1 MELAVIG
8 PMYTRAL
15 REAWRVKV
23 ATIVI
28 PLVLPLFVLTIFAQ
42 IFSAITSI
50 EGFGEVG
57 AYVTYI
63 APAAILM
70 GAMLGS
76 STAGISTAMELQT
89 GFLSRIQLSAISIGS
104 NLLVRRLAD
113 ATRLASF
120 GAVLTFAAWLSGADV
135 GNWPLALIVAT
146 SFAAAWGVAYG
157 GLTLSV
163 CLRTANIEIAQ
174 ALVPLFFPVL
184 FMSTALVP
192 LDLLPEWLQGIA
204 EYNPV
209 SHICDTMR
217 SAQLGDFDASSF
229 WKALLGIGAVCVATQ
244 ALVWL
249 AERKLQRT

>member
-1 MELAVIG
+1 
-8 PMYTRAL
+8 MYTRAV

-42 IFSAITSI
+42 IFSSLTSLSA
-50 EGFGEVG
+50 FGDTET
-57 AYVTYI
+57 YVTYI

-89 GFLSRIQLSAISIGS
+89 GFLSRIQTSSVSLGE
-104 NLLVRRLAD
+104 NLAVRRLAD
-113 ATRLASF
+113 ATRLGTF
-120 GAVLTFAAWLSGADV
+120 GIVLTVAAWMCGADV
-135 GNWPLALIVAT
+135 ENWPLSLVVAIV
-146 SFAAAWGVAYG
+146 FAAVWGVAYG

-163 CLRTANIEIAQ
+163 CLRTANIETAQ

-192 LDLLPEWLQGIA
+192 MDLLPGWLQSIA

-209 SHICDTMR
+209 SYICESMR
-217 SAQLGDFDASSF
+217 AAQAGELDSDALASAF
-229 WKALLGIGAVCVATQ
+229 LGIGGVAIGTQ
-244 ALVWL
+244 SLVWL
-249 AERKLQRT
+249 AERKLRNG